1 MQSLFT
7 PAIFVMN
14 RFRYPIKF
22 GVIFLVI
29 LIPLIVLSSILIGEF
44 EEDIRFLNNEHLGV
58 KYIETVRLPIEH
70 IQQHRGMTAAYL
82 NGALHFRDRIMAKRQ
97 DVDKFMN
104 ELEVVDAKLGET
116 MRTGSKLK
124 DLREQWVSIKS
135 NSLEQNA
142 ADAIKVHSVLIADLL
157 GLMSYVAD
165 SSEIT
170 LDPQIDSYYLGA
182 AVVSM
187 LPKMIENM
195 GQARAVGSSVAAKG
209 EFTSQT
215 FVKLS
220 VLVHGINEHFNDL
233 QLALKAISD
242 YNPEIAEK
250 IRASVDIN
258 NAAVH
263 DMKQMLT
270 NDLLNAEK
278 ISVDSDVVFNTA
290 TSAISGSYKLD
301 DVIFPVLDDLIL
313 ERSEAAKRTES
324 IAVSLSVIVVLVV
337 AYLFAALYFSVSTSI
352 GKVSKAT
359 KALAD
364 GDLTAN
370 IQLGTK
376 DEMRTIEKNFNEM
389 VEKIAAL
396 IQQISSATNQLA
408 AASEEVSLVAKE
420 SASNVDQQRHE
431 TDQVA
436 TAINEMTATVQEVA
450 RNASNAA
457 GAANDADNEA
467 NAGIVVVKQ
476 TTESIGNLATEVENA
491 SSVIKSVEN
500 HSVSIG
506 SVLDVIKGI
515 AEQTNLLALN
525 AAIEAARAGEQG
537 RGFAV
542 VADEVR
548 TLASR
553 TQQSTQEIENMREQ
567 VQQSAREAVQV
578 MEKSCD
584 QASSGVKYAGE
595 ATESFEV
602 ITRAIS
608 TISDLNTQIASA
620 AEEQSAVS
628 EEINRSVIS
637 ISDISELTSDGTEQT
652 LSSSN
657 ELARL
662 AADLQVLVNYF
673 KFNK

>member
-1 MQSLFT
+1 MQALFS
-7 PAIFVMN
+7 PAIFIMN
-14 RFRYPIKF
+14 RFRYPVKF
-22 GVIFLVI
+22 GVIFLIILTPLVI
-29 LIPLIVLSSILIGEF
+29 LSSILIAEF

-58 KYIETVRLPIEH
+58 EYIKAVRFPIEH

-82 NGALHFRDRIMAKRQ
+82 NGATHFKSRIMAKRQ
-97 DVDKFMN
+97 DVDNFMI
-104 ELEVVDAKLGET
+104 ELEEVDAKLGEA

-124 DLREQWVSIKS
+124 GLREQWNSIKS
-135 NSLEQNA
+135 SSLEQNS
-142 ADAIKVHSVLIADLL
+142 ADAVKAHSVLIADLL

-170 LDPQIDSYYLGA
+170 LDPKIDSYYMGA
-182 AVVSM
+182 AVVSI

-195 GQARAVGSSVAAKG
+195 GQARAVGSGVAAKG
-209 EFTSQT
+209 EFTPQA

-250 IRASVDIN
+250 IRASVDMN

-263 DMKQMLT
+263 DMKQLLT

-278 ISVDSDVVFNTA
+278 ISVDSEVVFNTA

-301 DVIFPVLDDLIL
+301 DVIFPVLDNLIL
-313 ERSEAAKRTES
+313 ERSEVAKRTEA
-324 IAVSLSVIVVLVV
+324 IAISLSVIVVFVV

-352 GKVSKAT
+352 GKVRKAT

-467 NAGIVVVKQ
+467 NAGIVVVKK
-476 TTESIGNLATEVENA
+476 TTESIGKLATDVENA

-553 TQQSTQEIENMREQ
+553 TQQSTQEIESMIEQ
-567 VQQSAREAVQV
+567 LQQSAREAVQV
-578 MEKSCD
+578 MEQSCD
-584 QASSGVKYAGE
+584 QASTGVKHAGE

-608 TISDLNTQIASA
+608 TISDLNVQIASA

-662 AADLQVLVNYF
+662 AADLQVLVNHF
-673 KFNK
+673 KFN